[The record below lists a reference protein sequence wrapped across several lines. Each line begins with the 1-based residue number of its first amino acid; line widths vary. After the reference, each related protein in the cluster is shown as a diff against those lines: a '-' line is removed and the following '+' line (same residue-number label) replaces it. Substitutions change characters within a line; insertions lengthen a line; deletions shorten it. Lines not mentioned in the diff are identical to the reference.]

1 MVSNCLKEL
10 LISESTA
17 KMLVGRGSIKWC
29 WLCGVGKE
37 TDVEILW
44 FKNIEIFKQGEKE
57 TMPSNGKIQTPLQGS
72 NEKHI
77 VKIL

>member
-1 MVSNCLKEL
+1 MLTLWGRERNWCGNIMVQ
-10 LISESTA
+10 
-17 KMLVGRGSIKWC
+17 
-29 WLCGVGKE
+29 
-37 TDVEILW
+37 
-44 FKNIEIFKQGEKE
+44 NIEIFKQGEKE